1 MSAPSALSSALD
13 SPLAAGVAA
22 GAILASFSQ
31 FRPPFEIDCTA
42 HAVAGMPPARPS
54 GVLRFRFCFSEV
66 PFEAR
71 TERRQGCAVLSLSGD
86 LGYLPFTIENA
97 RRRRRLR
104 LALWAARRA
113 TGLRWEVTDTH
124 AIRAHGEIDLRMAL
138 TPTAVVAG
146 AVTLLLRSQPYL
158 ELITEIA
165 GEP

>member
-1 MSAPSALSSALD
+1 MC
-13 SPLAAGVAA
+13 
-22 GAILASFSQ
+22 
-31 FRPPFEIDCTA
+31 E
-42 HAVAGMPPARPS
+42 
-54 GVLRFRFCFSEV
+54 CFHN
-66 PFEAR
+66 
-71 TERRQGCAVLSLSGD
+71 

>member
-1 MSAPSALSSALD
+1 MAAPSAQ
-13 SPLAAGVAA
+13 SPVLEASTAAGIAAGV
-22 GAILASFSQ
+22 LASLS
-31 FRPPFEIDCTA
+31 RLEPPFEIDCSA

-54 GVLRFRFCFSEV
+54 GVVAFRFCFAEV

-71 TERRQGCAVLSLSGD
+71 TERRQGRAVLSLRGD
-86 LGYLPFTIENA
+86 FGHLPFTIENA

-113 TGLRWEVTDTH
+113 SGLHWEITDTQ
-124 AIRAHGEIDLRMAL
+124 AIRASGEIDLRMPL

-158 ELITEIA
+158 ELITAIA